1 MISRNDLA
9 IVVVDDMPLACEAA
23 CLLLENIGYLDVR
36 GAHSASH
43 ALALLAERPADVV
56 LTDWNMPEMDGLEL
70 TRQLRQV
77 DEDTNHYTSII
88 MVTANENLESML
100 LAFQHGIDDYMTKPL
115 RKQELAA
122 RLHAAGRIADLQNR
136 LIETAQSLDAHN
148 KELRELATTDP
159 LTGLGNRRYLQTHLD
174 AILAE
179 TMARGG
185 AACLALIDL
194 DYFKVINDTHG
205 HGVGDEVLVAFAKR
219 LHRAARPTDIVARMG
234 GEEFAVIMHYP
245 KMSRANT
252 EAFERILHDISQYPI
267 KTTAGDIFLTA
278 SVGVGCYVGG
288 EALPAPDELINCADI
303 KLYQAKAQGRNR
315 VVF

>member
-1 MISRNDLA
+1 MIRNDLS
-9 IVVVDDMPLACEAA
+9 IVLVDDMPLFCEAA
-23 CLLLENIGYLDVR
+23 CVLLESIGYLDVR
-36 GAHSASH
+36 SAYSAKQ
-43 ALALLAERPADVV
+43 ALVLLAERPADVV
-56 LTDWNMPEMDGLEL
+56 ITDWNMPEMDGLEL
-70 TRQLRQV
+70 TRHVRQV
-77 DEDTNHYTSII
+77 DEDINHYTSII

-148 KELRELATTDP
+148 KELQELATTDP

-185 AACLALIDL
+185 VTCLALIDL
-194 DYFKVINDTHG
+194 DHFKVINDTHG
-205 HGVGDEVLVAFAKR
+205 HGVGDEVLLAFAKR

-245 KMSRANT
+245 KMNRCNV

-267 KTTAGDIFLTA
+267 KTTVGDIFLTA
-278 SVGVGCYVGG
+278 SLGICDYVGG
-288 EALPAPDELINCADI
+288 EGLPTPDALINCADI